1 MTFQKVDESKRMDE
15 IFKITSILNKNTNI
29 TLHEILKVACASLGT
44 DIGSISNVKEEKF
57 EVYEFYC
64 SDNSLNLKGDLL
76 NLTDTFCDVT
86 LKENKVVTINNAS
99 SSEYRNH
106 PCFKMFGINSYIGVP
121 IKFNDQQIGSLSFES
136 KNPKIPIFSQADKDL
151 VQYLGQWVS
160 NFLDRLYYKRNIA
173 EKNHQLEDINKELA
187 TKNENL
193 QKIMQEKNQ
202 LTQILV
208 HDLKSPLSNIKMLSF
223 LFQDFV
229 KDKESEELLSI
240 FNNSLQDVFHLINQ
254 METLNNMDNF
264 ELNNYIEEFDL
275 HEFLEENLK
284 NFNNTA
290 EVKEIKIHYSFEGST
305 SIIKTDQN
313 FLKRILHNL
322 LSNAIKFS
330 AFKKNI
336 FISLKEINDEFIIA
350 VKDEGPGIKDEE
362 KVKLFDRFS
371 MLSNKPTNNE
381 SSSGLGLFIVKELV
395 KSLNGEIEVKSVL
408 LEGSTFSVILP
419 KTIKA
424 KV

>member
-1 MTFQKVDESKRMDE
+1 MNLQNVDESKRMDE
-15 IFKITSILNKNTNI
+15 IFKITSIFSKNTDN
-29 TLHEILKVACASLGT
+29 TLNEILKVACASLGT

-57 EVYEFYC
+57 IVYEFYC
-64 SDNSLNLKGDLL
+64 SDDSLNLKGKLL
-76 NLTDTFCDVT
+76 NLTNTFCDIT
-86 LKENKVVTINNAS
+86 LKENKVITINNAS
-99 SSEYRNH
+99 GSEFRNH
-106 PCFKMFGINSYIGVP
+106 PCLKMFGINSYIGVP
-121 IKFNDQQIGSLSFES
+121 IKFNDQEIGTLSFES

-160 NFLDRLYYKRNIA
+160 NFLDKLFYKRNIA

-229 KDKESEELLSI
+229 KDKESEELLNI

-254 METLNNMDNF
+254 METLNNMENF

-290 EVKEIKIHYSFEGST
+290 EEKEIKIHYKFEGKA

-336 FISLKEINDEFIIA
+336 FISLKEINNEFIIA
-350 VKDEGPGIKDEE
+350 VKDEGPGINEEE

-395 KSLNGEIEVKSVL
+395 KSLDGEIEVKSVL
-408 LEGSTFSVILP
+408 QEGSTFSVILP

-424 KV
+424 KA

>member
-1 MTFQKVDESKRMDE
+1 MTLQNVDESKRIDE
-15 IFKITSILNKNTNI
+15 IFKITSIFSKNTDN
-29 TLHEILKVACASLGT
+29 TLYEILKVACTSLGT
-44 DIGSISNVKEEKF
+44 DVGCISNIKDDTFVI
-57 EVYEFYC
+57 YELYS
-64 SDNSLNLKGDLL
+64 SDDSINLKGELLDLT
-76 NLTDTFCDVT
+76 NTFCDIT
-86 LKENKVVTINNAS
+86 LKENTVFIINNANT
-99 SSEYRNH
+99 SEYKNH
-106 PCFKMFGINSYIGVP
+106 PCFKMFAMNSYIGIP
-121 IKFNDQQIGSLSFES
+121 IKFNDQEIGTLSFAS
-136 KNPKIPIFSQADKDL
+136 KIPKIPLFSEADKDL
-151 VQYLGQWVS
+151 VQYLGQCVS
-160 NFLDRLYYKRNIA
+160 NFLDKLYYKHNIA
-173 EKNHQLEDINKELA
+173 VKNHQLEDINKELA
-187 TKNENL
+187 TNNENL

-240 FNNSLQDVFHLINQ
+240 FNNSLQDVFHLITQ
-254 METLNNMDNF
+254 METLNNMENF

-284 NFNNTA
+284 NFFKTA
-290 EVKEIKIHYSFEGST
+290 AVKGIKIHYNFDGNL

-330 AFKKNI
+330 PFKKNI
-336 FISLKEINDEFIIA
+336 YISLKEINDEFMIA

-395 KSLNGEIEVKSVL
+395 KSLDGKIEVKSL
-408 LEGSTFSVILP
+408 FQEGSTFSVILP

-424 KV
+424 KA

>member
-1 MTFQKVDESKRMDE
+1 
-15 IFKITSILNKNTNI
+15 
-29 TLHEILKVACASLGT
+29 
-44 DIGSISNVKEEKF
+44 
-57 EVYEFYC
+57 
-64 SDNSLNLKGDLL
+64 
-76 NLTDTFCDVT
+76 
-86 LKENKVVTINNAS
+86 
-99 SSEYRNH
+99 
-106 PCFKMFGINSYIGVP
+106 
-121 IKFNDQQIGSLSFES
+121 
-136 KNPKIPIFSQADKDL
+136 
-151 VQYLGQWVS
+151 
-160 NFLDRLYYKRNIA
+160 
-173 EKNHQLEDINKELA
+173 
-187 TKNENL
+187 
-193 QKIMQEKNQ
+193 MQEKNQ

-229 KDKESEELLSI
+229 KDKESEELLNI

-254 METLNNMDNF
+254 METLNNMENF

-290 EVKEIKIHYSFEGST
+290 EEKEIKIHYKFEGKA

-336 FISLKEINDEFIIA
+336 FISLKEINNEFIIA
-350 VKDEGPGIKDEE
+350 VKDEGPGINEEE

-371 MLSNKPTNNE
+371 ILSNKPTNNE

-395 KSLNGEIEVKSVL
+395 KSLDGEIEVKSVL
-408 LEGSTFSVILP
+408 QEGSTFSVILP

-424 KV
+424 KA

>member
-1 MTFQKVDESKRMDE
+1 MTLQNVDESKRMDE
-15 IFKITSILNKNTNI
+15 IFKITSLFSKNTDT
-29 TLHEILKVACASLGT
+29 TLHEILKVACNLLGT
-44 DIGSISNVKEEKF
+44 EIGSISNIKEDVFAIYEYYNSGDEINVKGEIF
-57 EVYEFYC
+57 
-64 SDNSLNLKGDLL
+64 DLE
-76 NLTDTFCDVT
+76 NTFCDIT
-86 LKENKVVTINNAS
+86 LKENKVFTINNANT
-99 SSEYRNH
+99 SEYRNH
-106 PCFKMFGINSYIGVP
+106 PCLEMYGMNSYIGVP
-121 IKFNDQQIGSLSFES
+121 IKFNDQEIGTLSFLS
-136 KNPKIPIFSQADKDL
+136 TIPKIPIYSQADKDL

-160 NFLDRLYYKRNIA
+160 NFLDRLYYKHNIA
-173 EKNHQLEDINKELA
+173 IKNHQLEEINKELA
-187 TKNENL
+187 KNNENL

-240 FNNSLQDVFHLINQ
+240 FNNSLQDVFHLITQ
-254 METLNNMDNF
+254 METLNNMENF

-275 HEFLEENLK
+275 NEFLEENLK

-290 EVKEIKIHYSFEGST
+290 EVKEIKIHYNFEGNT

-330 AFKKNI
+330 PFKKNI
-336 FISLKEINDEFIIA
+336 YISLKEINNEFIIA

-395 KSLNGEIEVKSVL
+395 KSLDGEIEVKSVL
-408 LEGSTFSVILP
+408 QEGSTFSVILP
-419 KTIKA
+419 KSIKA
-424 KV
+424 KA

>member
-1 MTFQKVDESKRMDE
+1 MTFQNVDESKRMDE
-15 IFKITSILNKNTNI
+15 IFKITSILNKNTDN
-29 TLHEILKVACASLGT
+29 TLHEILKIACTSLGT
-44 DIGSISNVKEEKF
+44 DIGCISNIKDDAF
-57 EVYEFYC
+57 IIYEFY
-64 SDNSLNLKGDLL
+64 STDDNINLKSELLDLT
-76 NLTDTFCDVT
+76 NTFCDIT
-86 LKENKVVTINNAS
+86 LKENKVFTINNANVPD
-99 SSEYRNH
+99 YRNH
-106 PCFKMFGINSYIGVP
+106 ACFEMFGMNSYIGVP
-121 IKFNDQQIGSLSFES
+121 IKYNDQEIGTLSFAS
-136 KNPKIPIFSQADKDL
+136 KIPKIPVYSQTDKDL

-173 EKNHQLEDINKELA
+173 EKNNQLEDINKELA
-187 TKNENL
+187 SKNENL
-193 QKIMQEKNQ
+193 QNIMQEKNQ

-240 FNNSLQDVFHLINQ
+240 FNNSLQDVFHLIDQ
-254 METLNNMDNF
+254 METLNNMENF

-336 FISLKEINDEFIIA
+336 YISLKDINDEFIIA
-350 VKDEGPGIKDEE
+350 IKDEGPGINEEE

-371 MLSNKPTNNE
+371 ILSNKPTNNE

-395 KSLNGEIEVKSVL
+395 KSLDGEIEVKSVL
-408 LEGSTFSVILP
+408 QEGSTFSVILP
-419 KTIKA
+419 KNIKA
-424 KV
+424 KA

>member
-1 MTFQKVDESKRMDE
+1 
-15 IFKITSILNKNTNI
+15 
-29 TLHEILKVACASLGT
+29 
-44 DIGSISNVKEEKF
+44 
-57 EVYEFYC
+57 
-64 SDNSLNLKGDLL
+64 
-76 NLTDTFCDVT
+76 
-86 LKENKVVTINNAS
+86 
-99 SSEYRNH
+99 
-106 PCFKMFGINSYIGVP
+106 
-121 IKFNDQQIGSLSFES
+121 
-136 KNPKIPIFSQADKDL
+136 
-151 VQYLGQWVS
+151 
-160 NFLDRLYYKRNIA
+160 
-173 EKNHQLEDINKELA
+173 
-187 TKNENL
+187 
-193 QKIMQEKNQ
+193 MQEKNQ

-229 KDKESEELLSI
+229 KDKESEELLNI

-254 METLNNMDNF
+254 METLNNMENF

-290 EVKEIKIHYSFEGST
+290 EEKEIKIHYNFEGKT

-350 VKDEGPGIKDEE
+350 VKDEGPGINEEE

-395 KSLNGEIEVKSVL
+395 KSLDGEIEVKSVL
-408 LEGSTFSVILP
+408 QEGSTFSVILP

-424 KV
+424 KA